1 MKSVYWCKLI
11 VKTSQ
16 FSLKDKQNTT
26 RITRR
31 YWRKEKFAK
40 KEYEK
45 ETFSDL
51 GKGKKI
57 NNR

>member
-31 YWRKEKFAK
+31 YWKKEKFAK
-40 KEYEK
+40 KSMKKKHSQTLAREK
-45 ETFSDL
+45 
-51 GKGKKI
+51 
-57 NNR
+57 R

>member
-26 RITRR
+26 RR
-31 YWRKEKFAK
+31 YWRKEKFARKSMK
-40 KEYEK
+40 KKHSQTLAREK
-45 ETFSDL
+45 
-51 GKGKKI
+51 
-57 NNR
+57 R